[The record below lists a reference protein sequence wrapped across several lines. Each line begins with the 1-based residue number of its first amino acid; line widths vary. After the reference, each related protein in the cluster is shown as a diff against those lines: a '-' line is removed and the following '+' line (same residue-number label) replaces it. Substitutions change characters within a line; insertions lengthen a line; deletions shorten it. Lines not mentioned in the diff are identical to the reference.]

1 MPAIYDW
8 VIETTGLTKTYRQ
21 SEVVKAINLKVPPNS
36 IFGFLGPNGAGKST
50 TMRMLIG
57 AVRPSRG
64 AGSIFGLDIV
74 KHSVKVRQKIGYL
87 AQDIQFYPDMTPRQ
101 TLRFCASF
109 FPPQPGVKLED
120 RIQSTLELVG
130 LGDKADRKLQGFSGG
145 ERQRLGIAQ
154 AYVHRPELLIL
165 DEPAASLDPMG
176 RYDVLQ
182 IMKQLREHTT
192 IFYSTHIL
200 DDVQK
205 VSDQVAILR
214 KGELVSQGPI
224 DQVMSRGEGIIYT
237 LLMRGDVAQV
247 QQQLSQ
253 QPWVSAI
260 HTKLSNH
267 HIQWEVSVTDEQAA
281 EQDLLRLVLQDPGVA
296 VAEFGRKRYEL
307 EAIFMDL
314 VSGENP

>member
-1 MPAIYDW
+1 MLSTHDW

-64 AGSIFGLDIV
+64 AGSIFGLNIV
-74 KHSVKVRQKIGYL
+74 KDSVKIRQKIGYL

-101 TLRFCASF
+101 TLRFCARF
-109 FPPQPGVKLED
+109 FPPQAGVKLED
-120 RIQSTLELVG
+120 RIQTTLELVG

-182 IMKQLREHTT
+182 VMKQLQKHTT

-205 VSDQVAILR
+205 VSDQVAILH

-224 DQVMSRGEGIIYT
+224 DQVMARGEGIVYT
-237 LLMRGDVAQV
+237 VLMRGDVDPV
-247 QQQLSQ
+247 QQRLAQ
-253 QPWVSAI
+253 QGWVSGI
-260 HTKLSNH
+260 RTKVINN

-281 EQDLLRLVLQDPGVA
+281 EHHLLRLVLHDPDIV
-296 VAEFGRKRYEL
+296 VSEFGRKRYEL

-314 VSGENP
+314 VSEENR